1 MGKVN
6 GILLS
11 WAPKGVLL
19 YAKPYVEMNRLH
31 AEDVNNK
38 SSVGCQFC
46 PLRKWLLARMPERI
60 YMPVRPLVLI
70 YNSMV

>member
-38 SSVGCQFC
+38 LSSVRLCI
-46 PLRKWLLARMPERI
+46 KI
-60 YMPVRPLVLI
+60 IVRTDNVLGSV
-70 YNSMV
+70 NTTCV